1 MKKNIILSE
10 SGRETIQSRDEVI
23 LLFADDFE
31 DIDTLILDF
40 ENLQFIGRSPAH
52 EVLKQ
57 VDKVKNLYGIQCKF
71 ISMNAEIE
79 KMFEI
84 IKNTVPRNALP
95 IRKYQDKSKED
106 FYTEISGW

>member
-10 SGRETIQSRDEVI
+10 NGRETIQSRDEVI
-23 LLFADDFE
+23 LLFTIDFK

-40 ENLQFIGRSPAH
+40 ENLQFISRSPAH

-57 VDKVKNLYGIQCKF
+57 VEKVKNFYGIECKF
-71 ISMNAEIE
+71 ISMNTDIE

-84 IKNTVPRNALP
+84 IKNTVQGNAQP
-95 IRKYQDKSKED
+95 IKKYQDIRKED
-106 FYTEISGW
+106 FYSEISGW